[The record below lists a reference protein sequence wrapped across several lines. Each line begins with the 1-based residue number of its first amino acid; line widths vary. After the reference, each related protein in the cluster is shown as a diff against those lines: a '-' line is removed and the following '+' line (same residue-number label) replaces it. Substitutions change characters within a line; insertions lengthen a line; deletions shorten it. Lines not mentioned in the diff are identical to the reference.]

1 MSTEFGETVAKN
13 YTAKLPD
20 EELKER
26 IINFFKE
33 QSMCTLATCKEN
45 IPRATPLECFADGL
59 TLYISADPGTKV
71 ENVKANPMVAI
82 AMCNQI
88 HPDWSGDN
96 WKTHK
101 SIQLVGKATLLEP
114 DDPENIRAK
123 KEVIKWQAF
132 VAALGWD
139 TSQPRKG
146 WVIKV
151 EPKRIEYFEM
161 ALMLKGYA
169 GKQVWQAST

>member
-1 MSTEFGETVAKN
+1 M
-13 YTAKLPD
+13 
-20 EELKER
+20 
-26 IINFFKE
+26 
-33 QSMCTLATCKEN
+33 
-45 IPRATPLECFADGL
+45 

-71 ENVKANPMVAI
+71 DNVKANQMVAI

-101 SIQLVGKATLLEP
+101 SIQLLGKATLLEP
-114 DDPENIRAK
+114 GDPENLRAK
-123 KEVIKWQAF
+123 NEVIKWQAF

-146 WVIKV
+146 LVMKV
-151 EPKRIEYFEM
+151 EPQRVEYFEM

-169 GKQVWQAST
+169 GKQVWEVSK

>member
-1 MSTEFGETVAKN
+1 MSTEFGETVAK
-13 YTAKLPD
+13 KLTKQLPK
-20 EELKER
+20 EEIGEL
-26 IINFFKE
+26 ISNFFKE
-33 QSMCTLATCKEN
+33 QAMCTIATCKDN

-71 ENVKANPMVAI
+71 ENVKVNPMVAI

-96 WKTHK
+96 WKAHK
-101 SIQLVGKATLLEP
+101 SIQLVGKATLLDP
-114 DDPENIRAK
+114 DAPENLRAK
-123 KEVIKWQAF
+123 KEVIKSQAF
-132 VAALGWD
+132 VKALGRD
-139 TSQPRKG
+139 TSQPSRG

-151 EPKRIEYFEM
+151 EPRRIEYFEM

-169 GKQVWQAST
+169 GKQIWEA

>member
-1 MSTEFGETVAKN
+1 MSTELGRLVAKR

-20 EELKER
+20 DKLRER
-26 IINFFKE
+26 ICNFFKE
-33 QSMCTLATCKEN
+33 QAMCTLATCKEN

-71 ENVKANPMVAI
+71 ENVKANQMVAI

-96 WKTHK
+96 WKAHK

-114 DDPENIRAK
+114 NDPENLRAK

-139 TSQPRKG
+139 TSQPRRG

-151 EPKRIEYFEM
+151 EPQRIEYFEM
-161 ALMLKGYA
+161 ALMLRGYA
-169 GKQVWQAST
+169 GKQIWEA

>member
-1 MSTEFGETVAKN
+1 MSTEFGEMSAK
-13 YTAKLPD
+13 KLTKQLP
-20 EELKER
+20 EEEILEL
-26 IINFFKE
+26 ISNFFKE
-33 QSMCTLATCKEN
+33 QAMCTLATCKDN

-59 TLYISADPGTKV
+59 TLYITADPGTKV

-96 WKTHK
+96 WKAHK
-101 SIQLVGKATLLEP
+101 SIQLVGEATLLEQ
-114 DDPENIRAK
+114 DNTENLRAM

-132 VAALGWD
+132 VTALGWD
-139 TSQPRKG
+139 TSQPPKG
-146 WVIKV
+146 FVIKV

-161 ALMLKGYA
+161 GLMLKGYA
-169 GKQVWQAST
+169 MKQIWEA

>member
-1 MSTEFGETVAKN
+1 MSEFGDLVAKKL
-13 YTAKLPD
+13 TAKLPP

-26 IINFFKE
+26 IQRFFKE
-33 QSMCTLATCKEN
+33 QSKCSLSTCRNN

-59 TLYISADPGTKV
+59 NLYISADPGQKV
-71 ENVKANPMVAI
+71 ENVKVNPVAAI
-82 AMCNQI
+82 SMCNQI
-88 HPDWSGDN
+88 NPEWSGDK

-101 SIQLVGKATLLEP
+101 AIQLVGKAVLLGP

-123 KEVIKWQAF
+123 TKIIHWQAF

-139 TSQPRKG
+139 TSAPRKG

-151 EPKRIEYFEM
+151 EPTRIEYSEP
-161 ALMLKGYA
+161 ALMLKGLSA
-169 GKQVWQAST
+169 KQIWEAK